1 MSNETLKKN
10 FIDKATNLARQYS
23 KLLIA
28 SLVSVLI
35 FLFSFLFYKNLQEKN
50 NIKIAEQY
58 TQASILVKQKKIQES
73 KLLLEYIINENH
85 QFYSPMALY
94 LIIDNNIVSEKIKII
109 SFFDKILNNNSI
121 DKENLNL
128 IKIKKAVYLIGLDN
142 EELIVET
149 LNPVINSNSVWR
161 KIAINLISEYFFSKN
176 QAVKAEEYIKLL
188 NIKKNK

>member
-10 FIDKATNLARQYS
+10 FIDKAINFARQNL
-23 KLLIA
+23 KLIIA
-28 SLVSVLI
+28 TLVSVLI
-35 FLFSFLFYKNLQEKN
+35 FLFCFFFYKNLQERN

-58 TQASILVKQKKIQES
+58 TQASLLVKQKKIQES
-73 KLLLEYIINENH
+73 KLLLESIVNKNH

-109 SFFDKILNNNSI
+109 SFFDKVLNNNSI

-142 EELIVET
+142 EELIVDT

-161 KIAINLISEYFFSKN
+161 SIAINMISEYFLSKN
-176 QAVKAEEYIKLL
+176 QVVKAEEYIQLL
-188 NIKKNK
+188 NIKNNK

>member
-10 FIDKATNLARQYS
+10 FIDKAINFARQYL
-23 KLLIA
+23 KLIIA
-28 SLVSVLI
+28 TLVSVLI
-35 FLFSFLFYKNLQEKN
+35 FLFCFLFYKNLQEKN

-58 TQASILVKQKKIQES
+58 NQASLLVKQKKIQES
-73 KLLLEYIINENH
+73 KLLLESIVNKNH

-109 SFFDKILNNNSI
+109 SFFDKVLNNNSI

-142 EELIVET
+142 EELIVDT

-161 KIAINLISEYFFSKN
+161 SIAINMISEYFLSKN
-176 QAVKAEEYIKLL
+176 QVVKAEEYIQLL
-188 NIKKNK
+188 NIKNNK

>member
-10 FIDKATNLARQYS
+10 FIDKVINFARQYL
-23 KLLIA
+23 KLIIA
-28 SLVSVLI
+28 TLVSVLI
-35 FLFSFLFYKNLQEKN
+35 FLFCFLFYKNLQERN

-58 TQASILVKQKKIQES
+58 TQASLLVKQKKIQES
-73 KLLLEYIINENH
+73 KLLLESIVNKNH
-85 QFYSPMALY
+85 RFYSPMALY

-109 SFFDKILNNNSI
+109 SFFDKVLNNNSI

-142 EELIVET
+142 EELIVDT

-161 KIAINLISEYFFSKN
+161 SIAINMISEYFLSKN
-176 QAVKAEEYIKLL
+176 QVVKAEEYIQLL
-188 NIKKNK
+188 NIKNNK

>member
-10 FIDKATNLARQYS
+10 FIDKAINFARQNL
-23 KLLIA
+23 KLIIA
-28 SLVSVLI
+28 TLVSVLI
-35 FLFSFLFYKNLQEKN
+35 FLFCFLFYKNLQERN

-58 TQASILVKQKKIQES
+58 TQASLLVKQKKIQES
-73 KLLLEYIINENH
+73 KLLLESIVNKNH

-109 SFFDKILNNNSI
+109 SFFDKVLNNNSI

-142 EELIVET
+142 EELIVDT
-149 LNPVINSNSVWR
+149 LNPVINSNSED
-161 KIAINLISEYFFSKN
+161 N
-176 QAVKAEEYIKLL
+176 
-188 NIKKNK
+188 

>member
-10 FIDKATNLARQYS
+10 FIDKAINFARQNL
-23 KLLIA
+23 KLIIA
-28 SLVSVLI
+28 TLVSVLI
-35 FLFSFLFYKNLQEKN
+35 FLFCFLFYKNLQERN

-58 TQASILVKQKKIQES
+58 TQASLLVKQKKIQES
-73 KLLLEYIINENH
+73 KLLLESIVNKNH

-109 SFFDKILNNNSI
+109 SFFDKVLNNNSI

-142 EELIVET
+142 EELIVDT

-161 KIAINLISEYFFSKN
+161 SIAINMISEYFLSKN
-176 QAVKAEEYIKLL
+176 QVVKAEEYIQLL
-188 NIKKNK
+188 NIKNNK

>member
-10 FIDKATNLARQYS
+10 FIDKAINFARQNL
-23 KLLIA
+23 KLIIA
-28 SLVSVLI
+28 TLVSVLI
-35 FLFSFLFYKNLQEKN
+35 FLFCFLFYKNLQEKN

-58 TQASILVKQKKIQES
+58 TQASLLVKQKKIQES
-73 KLLLEYIINENH
+73 KLLLESIVNKNH

-109 SFFDKILNNNSI
+109 SFFDKVLNNNSI

-142 EELIVET
+142 EELIVDT

-161 KIAINLISEYFFSKN
+161 SIAINMISEYFLSKN
-176 QAVKAEEYIKLL
+176 QVVKAEEYIQLL
-188 NIKKNK
+188 NIKNNK

>member
-10 FIDKATNLARQYS
+10 FIDKAINFARQNL
-23 KLLIA
+23 KLIIA
-28 SLVSVLI
+28 TLVSVLI
-35 FLFSFLFYKNLQEKN
+35 FLFCFLFYKNLQERN

-73 KLLLEYIINENH
+73 KLLLESIVNKNH

-109 SFFDKILNNNSI
+109 SFFDKVLNNNSI

-142 EELIVET
+142 EELIVDT

-161 KIAINLISEYFFSKN
+161 SIAINMISEYFLSKN
-176 QAVKAEEYIKLL
+176 QVVKAEEYIQLL
-188 NIKKNK
+188 NIKNNK